1 MAEELSGLALIQAD
15 ATLSEE
21 VKLLATTAVEL
32 DTPEIHAELQDK
44 DGIITFAS
52 LITRM
57 KEANPN
63 ATDADVEAAT
73 IAVWVF

>member
-1 MAEELSGLALIQAD
+1 MDEELSGLALIQAD
-15 ATLSEE
+15 ATLSDE

-32 DTPEIHAELQDK
+32 DTPEIHAELEDK

-57 KEANPN
+57 KQANPN

-73 IAVWVF
+73 IAVWIW